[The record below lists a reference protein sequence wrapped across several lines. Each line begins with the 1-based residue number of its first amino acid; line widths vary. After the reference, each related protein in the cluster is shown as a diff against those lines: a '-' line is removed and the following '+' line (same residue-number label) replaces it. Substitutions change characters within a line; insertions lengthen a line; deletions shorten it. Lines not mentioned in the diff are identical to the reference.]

1 MEGPP
6 ESTVGRGPRIQTAA
20 LATLWAFTALAVAG
34 YATFARHPG
43 LLPDSRLATAVYSSA
58 FTFFA
63 RTHVVL
69 AGAVLATALTLSA
82 RGRWLGPFVAAY
94 ALSLLSE
101 LAGTTTGLPFGPYRY
116 TDGLGAKWFGHVPLL
131 IPASW
136 FFMAV
141 PSYLLARR
149 AVTRRGAPRGA
160 RRGARE
166 STIAELRMAAR
177 AILFG
182 SLTLLAWDL
191 ALDPAMSWATKYW
204 VWGREGPYYGMPL
217 LNLFGWYVTGVAL
230 MAVLA
235 AFRMERMAARVP
247 TRWFAGF
254 YLANLALPLGIVAAH
269 GAWPAVAVSAGAVA
283 LALIIPALVTRGS
296 PGFEPVR
303 APSLR
308 ELV

>member
-6 ESTVGRGPRIQTAA
+6 ESTAGRGARIQTAA

-69 AGAVLATALTLSA
+69 AGAVLAVALTLSA
-82 RGRWLGPFVAAY
+82 RARWLGPFVAAY
-94 ALSLLSE
+94 ALSLVSE

-149 AVTRRGAPRGA
+149 VVRRVAG
-160 RRGARE
+160 E
-166 STIAELRMAAR
+166 STTGEPGTAAR

-235 AFRMERMAARVP
+235 AFRMERLAERVP

-269 GAWPAVAVSAGAVA
+269 GAWRAVAVSAGAVA
-283 LALIIPALVTRGS
+283 LALITPALVTRRS
-296 PGFEPVR
+296 HGFDPAVR